1 MDQTNKRPSPE
12 TALEASVKRPRAPA
26 VSSDAVTCF
35 AMEENDSEDELLNLL
50 DLEPEKDMVMPAS
63 AVGKV
68 RFVDDPYSS
77 LLVFQSSSSYITIN
91 GNEESCGSSFSEW
104 DTSVMAS
111 VDMSGLKLVGLAAF
125 GKCMAEEGAR
135 EGGWVSG
142 VGTDG
147 CDGFD
152 WDDEVLARFLGEEC
166 LFSDKH

>member
-1 MDQTNKRPSPE
+1 MSTDGE
-12 TALEASVKRPRAPA
+12 
-26 VSSDAVTCF
+26 DAVAWFLT
-35 AMEENDSEDELLNLL
+35 EENDSEDELLNLL
-50 DLEPEKDMVMPAS
+50 DLEPEKDVVKPTS

-68 RFVDDPYSS
+68 RFIEDPYSS
-77 LLVFQSSSSYITIN
+77 LLVFQSSSSYVTIN

-111 VDMSGLKLVGLAAF
+111 VDMNGLKLVGLAAF
-125 GKCMAEEGAR
+125 GKCTEKEGVR

-142 VGTDG
+142 VGMDG
-147 CDGFD
+147 CDGVD